1 MRSKLIFALLTGA
14 AASTYAQGFGQG
26 FGQFQGQAPGQIPG
40 QPALAHRI
48 DLPGDAPVALVA
60 DEWGGSGATIRG
72 SAYQLDV
79 RVSLSL
85 RNASQRRIRGIT
97 MTVTA
102 QEAAPGGKGSI
113 SIPSLDVAAGETFPV
128 RGDLH
133 LLRPIGG
140 GSGPLVEVSLDGL
153 LFDDLT
159 FYGPDKLHSR
169 RSMLVWEMEARR
181 DRQYL
186 RAVLEQSGH
195 DGLQKEMLSSLAREA
210 DRPQYGVQAVRGRA
224 ANSDGEQDLKFA
236 FLHFPNAPVEPMDG
250 VARIA
255 GNEARAPKVVVLNR
269 SPRVVKYL
277 EIGWIVKD
285 QQGREFLAA
294 TVPADMR
301 MPSHSS
307 SQILD
312 DIALRFDPRTTV
324 QSMTGFVSQVEFTD
338 GGIWIPSHAELDDP
352 MLRHLVAPSPEEQR
366 LVQIYRKRGVGAV
379 IDELKKFQDKP
390 IPAVQ

>member
-1 MRSKLIFALLTGA
+1 MHSSSILALLGA
-14 AASTYAQGFGQG
+14 GVIYGVTAQAQGFGPPP
-26 FGQFQGQAPGQIPG
+26 A
-40 QPALAHRI
+40 QPSLAHRI
-48 DLPGDAPVALVA
+48 DLPGDAPVSLVA

-72 SAYQLDV
+72 SAYQMDV

-85 RNASQRRIRGIT
+85 RNTSQRRIRSIT

-113 SIPSLDVAAGETFPV
+113 SIPSLDVGPGETFPV

-133 LLRPIGG
+133 LLRPIGA
-140 GSGPLVEVSLDGL
+140 GSGPMVEVSLDGL

-169 RSMLVWEMEARR
+169 RTMLVWELEGRR
-181 DRQYL
+181 DRQYF
-186 RAVLEQSGH
+186 RTVLEQSGH
-195 DGLQKEMLSSLAREA
+195 DGLQKEMLASLGREA

-224 ANSDGEQDLKFA
+224 LDSAGEQDLKFA
-236 FLHFPNAPVEPMDG
+236 FLRFPDAPVEPMDG
-250 VARIA
+250 LARIA
-255 GNEARAPKVVVLNR
+255 GNEARAPKVVVHNR

-294 TVPADMR
+294 TVPAEMR
-301 MPSHSS
+301 MPSRSS

-312 DIALRFDPRTTV
+312 DTALRFDPRTSV
-324 QSMTGFVSQVEFTD
+324 QSMTGFISHVEFTD
-338 GGIWIPSHAELDDP
+338 GTMWIPSHAELDDP
-352 MLRHLVAPSPEEQR
+352 ILRRVVAPSPEEQR
-366 LVQIYRKRGVGAV
+366 LVQIYRKRGVAAV

-390 IPAVQ
+390 VVIAP